1 MRLAVIVTT
10 YEWPE
15 ALRLCLEGLRRQT
28 DLAFELIVA
37 DDGSGSATAELI
49 RSFAATA
56 PFAVRHVWQEDKGY
70 RAAAIRNRA
79 IAASD
84 ADYLL
89 FTDGDSIP
97 LPGWVAMH
105 RRLACPGWMI
115 AGGRALTRPD
125 FAQALLAGARAIP
138 AGSAWGWLGARLAG
152 GIDRWLPMLSL
163 PGVAWRKLK
172 PRDWRRARTG
182 NLSLW
187 RSDILRVNGFD
198 ESFEGWGHEDAD
210 LAARLVHAGVRCLIA
225 RFGVPVVHLWHPT
238 FDRGVER
245 EHWRWIE
252 ELAASQRTQPRR
264 GLREAA
270 ADAVR
275 TP

>member
-1 MRLAVIVTT
+1 
-10 YEWPE
+10 
-15 ALRLCLEGLRRQT
+15 
-28 DLAFELIVA
+28 
-37 DDGSGSATAELI
+37 
-49 RSFAATA
+49 
-56 PFAVRHVWQEDKGY
+56 
-70 RAAAIRNRA
+70 
-79 IAASD
+79 
-84 ADYLL
+84 
-89 FTDGDSIP
+89 
-97 LPGWVAMH
+97 
-105 RRLACPGWMI
+105 
-115 AGGRALTRPD
+115 
-125 FAQALLAGARAIP
+125 
-138 AGSAWGWLGARLAG
+138 
-152 GIDRWLPMLSL
+152 
-163 PGVAWRKLK
+163 LK

-210 LAARLVHAGVRCLIA
+210 LAARLVHGGVRCLIA